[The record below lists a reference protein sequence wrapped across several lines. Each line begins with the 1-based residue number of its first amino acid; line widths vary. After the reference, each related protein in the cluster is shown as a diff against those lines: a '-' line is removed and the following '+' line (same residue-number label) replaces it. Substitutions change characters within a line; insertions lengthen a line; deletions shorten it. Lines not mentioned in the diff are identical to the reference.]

1 MGKENVIYISS
12 QNIQVLCGSADTNDM
27 MKISRFETLELQ
39 EGSMIYGVITDEA
52 DVKETLMKLK
62 EDGIHECTLVIDSG
76 QILTKN
82 VRVPF
87 MNKKSLIQFTKDE
100 LSSIDA
106 SYSDLIYDYSV
117 LRSVTEDEKTG
128 EILCCGVERKLVGSY
143 IDVFESVKI
152 KLQRIDISINA
163 VHKLTQE
170 LPELENKTYIIA
182 ILDGNNVSSFLF
194 EKNTY
199 VFSNR
204 SRLFSERGSDAF
216 NIEMS
221 GNISQL
227 IQFNKSKHS
236 EYAIETAYFCN
247 LEEDEELAVFK
258 QIEDSLHI
266 KAEQFPLSTT
276 IYVTDRDTEEDFD
289 LHKYILPMGGLLRK

>member
-12 QNIQVLCGSADTNDM
+12 QNIQVLCGSADSNDM
-27 MKISRFETLELQ
+27 IKISHFETLELQ
-39 EGSMIYGVITDEA
+39 EGSMINGVITDEA
-52 DVKETLMKLK
+52 DVKDVLTQIK
-62 EDGIHECTLVIDSG
+62 ESGILECTLVIDSG

-82 VRVPF
+82 VVVPF

-100 LSSIDA
+100 LSSIDG
-106 SYSDLIYDYSV
+106 SYTDLIYDYSV
-117 LRSVTEDEKTG
+117 LRTVSEDEKTG

-143 IDVFESVKI
+143 IDVFESVGI

-170 LPELENKTYIIA
+170 LPELEDKTYILA

-194 EKNTY
+194 EKNNY

-227 IQFNKSKHS
+227 IQFSKSKHS
-236 EYAIETAYFCN
+236 EHAIETAYFCN
-247 LEEDEELAVFK
+247 LQEDEESSVFK

-266 KAEQFPLSTT
+266 KAQEFPLSTT
-276 IYVTDRDTEEDFD
+276 IYVKDTDTKAEFV
-289 LHKYILPMGGLLRK
+289 LHKYILPMGGLFRK

>member
-27 MKISRFETLELQ
+27 IKITHFETLDIN
-39 EGSMIYGVITDEA
+39 EGSMINGVITDET
-52 DVKETLMKLK
+52 DVKATLEQIK
-62 EDGIHECTLVIDSG
+62 ESGINECTLVIDSG

-82 VRVPF
+82 VTVPF
-87 MNKKSLIQFTKDE
+87 MNKNSLIQFTKDE
-100 LSSIDA
+100 LSSIDG
-106 SYSDLIYDYSV
+106 SYTDLIYDYSV
-117 LRSVTEDEKTG
+117 LRSLNEDGKTG

-143 IDVFESVKI
+143 VDLFESVGI
-152 KLQRIDISINA
+152 KLQRVDISVNA

-170 LPELENKTYIIA
+170 LPELDGKTYIIA

-236 EYAIETAYFCN
+236 EHAIETAYFCN
-247 LEEDEELAVFK
+247 LQEDEEATVFK
-258 QIEDSLHI
+258 QIEDSLNI
-266 KAEQFPLSTT
+266 KAEEFPLSTT
-276 IYVTDRDTEEDFD
+276 IYVKDADTKAEFA